1 MQTVRTDVVILGG
14 GGAGLR
20 AAIAVAERYPDLS
33 IALVSKVYPMRSHTV
48 AAEGGS
54 AGVVGDGDSLE
65 KHFNDTVA
73 GGDWLS
79 DQNVVQYFV
88 EHATEE
94 MYQLE
99 KWGIPWSRRPD
110 GNVNVR
116 RFGGMSQPRTWF
128 AADKTGFYMLHSMF
142 QTSLKYPQITR
153 YDEYFGLELVVH
165 EGRARGVLAYTLR
178 DGYPVLFEA
187 GAVVLST
194 GGAGRI
200 YGANTNGAI
209 CTADGMAMA
218 YRAGVALRD
227 MEFVQYHPTALPGSG
242 VLLTEGARGEGG
254 ILVNKDGYRYLQDY
268 GLGPETPLGHPENK
282 FMELGPRD
290 RVSQAFWH
298 ELQKGRTIDTPH
310 GPAVHLDLRHLG
322 KEYIHERLPLIVELA
337 EQYLGL
343 DPVKDPIPVRPT
355 MHYTMGGVRTDIT
368 TATSLPGL
376 FAVGECASSG
386 LHGANRLG
394 SNSLAELCVLGK
406 VAGEQAAAMAVL
418 EPVGPSAEV
427 RAKASKRA
435 DELTAMMGRGT
446 QNPATI
452 RAELGA
458 IMDEKIGI
466 YRDGEGMA
474 EAVRVIE
481 GLRERYADVKVADTC
496 AVYNSDWTQAIEL
509 GFELDVAH
517 VMALSALRREESRGA
532 HQRLDGFTT
541 RDDEKFLK
549 HTLAHRAEDGSPLIS
564 YEDVVITT
572 SQPATRAY
580 GAAGAASASKASA
593 PASPADPTHAPTP
606 AKEA

>member
-1 MQTVRTDVVILGG
+1 MQTVRVDVAIVGG

-33 IALVSKVYPMRSHTV
+33 IALISKVYPMRSHTV

-54 AGVVGDGDSLE
+54 AGVVGEGDSLE

-79 DQNVVQYFV
+79 DQDVVQYFV

-110 GNVNVR
+110 GHVNVR

-142 QTSLKYPQITR
+142 QTSLKYPQIVR
-153 YDEYFGLELVVH
+153 YDEFFALEVVTDD
-165 EGRARGVLAYTLR
+165 EGGTERARGVLAYTMR

-187 GAVVLST
+187 GAVVITT

-200 YGANTNGAI
+200 YGSNTNGAI
-209 CTADGMAMA
+209 CTADGMGMA
-218 YRAGVALRD
+218 YRAGVPLRD

-290 RVSQAFWH
+290 RVSQAYWH
-298 ELQKGRTIDTPH
+298 ELQKGRTLETAH
-310 GPAVHLDLRHLG
+310 GPAVGLDLRHLG
-322 KEYIHERLPLIVELA
+322 AAYIHERLPLIVELA

-343 DPVKDPIPVRPT
+343 DPVKDVIPVRPAV
-355 MHYTMGGVRTDIT
+355 HYTMGGIRVGLD
-368 TATSLPGL
+368 ASSSLPGL
-376 FAVGECASSG
+376 YAAGECSSSG

-406 VAGEQAAAMAVL
+406 VAGEQAGAFAVL
-418 EPVGPSAEV
+418 DPVRPSIGV
-427 RAKASKRA
+427 RSRA
-435 DELTAMMGRGT
+435 ADVADRYVAMMGAGT
-446 QNPATI
+446 EDPAAI
-452 RAELGA
+452 RREMNAA
-458 IMDEKIGI
+458 MDAGLGI
-466 YRDGEGMA
+466 YRTGDGMR
-474 EAVRVIE
+474 EAVSRIAA
-481 GLRERYADVKVADTC
+481 LQERYADVRVSDTC
-496 AVYNSDWTQAIEL
+496 PVYNTDWTQAIEL
-509 GFELDVAH
+509 GHMLDVAH
-517 VMALSALRREESRGA
+517 AMAASALAREESRGA
-532 HQRLDGFTT
+532 HQRLDGFDK
-541 RDDEKFLK
+541 RDDERFLA
-549 HTLAHRAEDGSPLIS
+549 HTLATRDVQGHPVVS
-564 YEDVVITT
+564 YEPVVITT

-580 GAAGAASASKASA
+580 GAAGQAPGKAATAET
-593 PASPADPTHAPTP
+593 PTIP
-606 AKEA
+606 KEA

>member
-1 MQTVRTDVVILGG
+1 MQTVRADIVIVGG

-20 AAIAVAERYPDLS
+20 AAIAAAERYPDLS

-54 AGVVGDGDSLE
+54 AGVVGEGDSLAR
-65 KHFNDTVA
+65 HFDDTVS

-79 DQNVVQYFV
+79 DQDVVQYFV

-99 KWGIPWSRRPD
+99 KWGIPWSRRAD
-110 GNVNVR
+110 GHVNVR

-128 AADKTGFYMLHSMF
+128 AADKTGFHMLHALF
-142 QTSLKYPQITR
+142 QQSLRYPQIQR
-153 YDEYFGLELVVH
+153 YDEFFGLELVVD
-165 EGRARGVLAYTLR
+165 EGRAAGVLAYTLR

-187 GAVVLST
+187 PSVVLST

-298 ELQKGRTIDTPH
+298 ELQKGRTVDTPH

-322 KEYIHERLPLIVELA
+322 AQYIHERLPLIAELA

-343 DPVKDPIPVRPT
+343 DPAVDLIPVRPT
-355 MHYTMGGVRTDIT
+355 MHYTMGGVRTDVH

-406 VAGEQAAAMAVL
+406 VAGEEAGALAVL
-418 EPVGPSAEV
+418 DPVAPSADV
-427 RAKASKRA
+427 RAHAASRA
-435 DELTAMMGRGT
+435 ASYVSMMGSGSED
-446 QNPATI
+446 PATI
-452 RAELGA
+452 RTELGA
-458 IMDEKIGI
+458 VMDEGIGI
-466 YRDGEGMA
+466 YRDAEGMSR
-474 EAVRVIE
+474 AVRVIE
-481 GLRERYADVKVADTC
+481 ELRERYADVRVNDTC
-496 AVYNSDWTQAIEL
+496 PVYNSDWTQAVEL

-532 HQRLDGFTT
+532 HQRLDGFGT
-541 RDDEKFLK
+541 RDDEKFLR
-549 HTLAHRAEDGSPLIS
+549 HTLAHRAEDGSPVLS

-572 SQPATRAY
+572 SPPATRAY
-580 GAAGAASASKASA
+580 GAAGAK
-593 PASPADPTHAPTP
+593 PAAAEQTSTQ
-606 AKEA
+606 KEA